1 MAKFKGLKGDVMK
14 MIQSHVL
21 SVFLLATFLFA
32 PQVVLSHLVWINA
45 TDYTPTFYERFGA
58 RTKVYFGYGHKYPV
72 HDFIKAERLTEF
84 RCNSSENKGKDL
96 KPGSGGFL
104 ATPIK
109 LKKPGTYL
117 VSAAVKPGFY
127 TMYMDKGKVRHKIGP
142 MTGLEGIISSLYH
155 ERYAKALINVGETDD
170 AFFSIPLGHKVEII
184 PMQNPAKLRTGDFLD
199 LKILFDGKPARHF
212 NVYSTYSGFST
223 DDDFAYATGTNAK
236 GMTRIRLLHHG
247 PWLVKADIKM
257 PAPAE
262 LKDKC
267 MQVHYT
273 ATLTF
278 EVE

>member
-1 MAKFKGLKGDVMK
+1 MGKRTFSVIPANAGMTILDHLLQNSKVSRRDVIK
-14 MIQSHVL
+14 RIQSHVL
-21 SVFLLATFLFA
+21 SVLL
-32 PQVVLSHLVWINA
+32 
-45 TDYTPTFYERFGA
+45 
-58 RTKVYFGYGHKYPV
+58 
-72 HDFIKAERLTEF
+72 
-84 RCNSSENKGKDL
+84 
-96 KPGSGGFL
+96 
-104 ATPIK
+104 
-109 LKKPGTYL
+109 
-117 VSAAVKPGFY
+117 
-127 TMYMDKGKVRHKIGP
+127 
-142 MTGLEGIISSLYH
+142 
-155 ERYAKALINVGETDD
+155 
-170 AFFSIPLGHKVEII
+170 KVEII

-199 LKILFDGKPARHF
+199 LKVLFDGKPAKYF
-212 NVYSTYSGFST
+212 NVYATYSGFST